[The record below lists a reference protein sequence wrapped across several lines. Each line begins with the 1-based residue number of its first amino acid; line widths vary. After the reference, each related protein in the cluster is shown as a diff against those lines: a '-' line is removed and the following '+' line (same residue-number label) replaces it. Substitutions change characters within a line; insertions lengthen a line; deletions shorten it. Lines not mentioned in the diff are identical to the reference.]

1 MYCVPCRW
9 RGYKS
14 KWGRDDWFDTNDA
27 ILSHE
32 TRGRGRRKSAPH
44 TGLPPRSRTPAQLY
58 SAAPDA
64 YPPEIAEG
72 DHVSPGPRCREWEAP
87 CAARLLKAADAPIGL
102 RLRL

>member
-32 TRGRGRRKSAPH
+32 TRGRGREKECPEN
-44 TGLPPRSRTPAQLY
+44 GLPPRSRTPAQL
-58 SAAPDA
+58 
-64 YPPEIAEG
+64 
-72 DHVSPGPRCREWEAP
+72 
-87 CAARLLKAADAPIGL
+87 
-102 RLRL
+102 